1 MTRLSRYI
9 TSQIM
14 LVSIGGT
21 LILCM
26 LIMLVQS
33 LRLVDL
39 IINRGL
45 PLSQFLTMT
54 MLMSPRFLAIVVPI
68 AVFAAALF
76 TYNKLISD
84 SEVVVMRAAGL
95 SQWALARP
103 GALVAMVSVL
113 FCFVLN
119 LYLIPVSYRSFRD
132 NYVQARSQVSAGL
145 LKEGQFNT
153 IGDSITIYVR
163 ERAGEAELLGLLI
176 QDNRKPEE
184 QWTILAERGV
194 ISETADGPRV
204 VVFNGSQQLFRDGKL
219 DLIQFDQYTVDVGLE
234 AKDGE
239 TRWRQPQERFLHELF
254 DPGTSQSDV
263 YYRGKLIAEGHN
275 RIASA
280 FLPLSYVMIGISAM
294 LGGQF
299 SRRGQLKRLIVAI
312 ALMTTILILSLGFHN
327 LAGKLPQFIY
337 AMYANGLLPIVAGMV
352 YLARSG
358 RIRRRAAAAPAVI

>member
-9 TSQIM
+9 TGQIV
-14 LVSIGGT
+14 LVAIGGT
-21 LILCM
+21 IILCM

-39 IINRGL
+39 IVNRGL

-54 MLMSPRFLAIVVPI
+54 LLMSPRFLAIVLPI

-76 TYNKLISD
+76 TYNKLIGD
-84 SEVVVMRAAGL
+84 NEVVVMRSAGL

-103 GALVAMVSVL
+103 GLLVATASVL
-113 FCFVLN
+113 FCFLLN

-132 NYVQARSQVSAGL
+132 HYVQARSQVSAGL
-145 LKEGQFNT
+145 LKDGQFNT

-163 ERAGEAELLGLLI
+163 ERLGEHEILGILI
-176 QDNRKPEE
+176 QDNRNPEE

-194 ISETADGPRV
+194 ISETEAGPRV
-204 VVFNGSQQLFRDGKL
+204 VVFNGSQQVFREGKL
-219 DLIQFDQYTVDVGLE
+219 DLIRFDQYTVDVGLE
-234 AKDGE
+234 AKDAE
-239 TRWRQPQERFLHELF
+239 SRWRQPQERFLHELF
-254 DPGTSQSDV
+254 NPGTTGSDE

-280 FLPLSYVMIGISAM
+280 LLPLSYAIIGIAAM

-299 SRRGQLKRLIVAI
+299 SRRGQIKRLLGSIG
-312 ALMTTILILSLGFHN
+312 LMTTILICSLGFHN
-327 LAGKLPQFIY
+327 LAGKVPEFVF
-337 AMYANGLLPIVAGMV
+337 AMYANSLLPIAVGMLYLSRAGR
-352 YLARSG
+352 Y
-358 RIRRRAAAAPAVI
+358 RRPTRTATAAN